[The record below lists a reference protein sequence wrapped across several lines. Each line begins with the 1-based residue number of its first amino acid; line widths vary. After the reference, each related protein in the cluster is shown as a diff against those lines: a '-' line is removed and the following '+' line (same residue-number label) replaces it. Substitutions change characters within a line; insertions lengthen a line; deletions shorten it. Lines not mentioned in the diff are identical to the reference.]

1 MYKENWEEQQIYIYW
16 LTSVEGIG
24 SRTIEKLLQ
33 YAGNLKSVYEMNL
46 PDMMEIIPQSKAK
59 ALIYA
64 KTEYD
69 IWERYEKLEKSGVS
83 FYSVY
88 HPDYPQRLKD
98 IPDKP
103 YGIYVEGK
111 LPKERVPSVAVI
123 GARQCSSYGRFMAE
137 ICGRE
142 LAGAGVNVISGMAR
156 GIDGISQKA
165 ALDAGGKTYAI
176 LGCGTNIC
184 YPPENSH
191 IYRKAKESGAVISE
205 YPPGTPPAPGLFP
218 AARRKLFM
226 EAEQRRIRQQRVLAR
241 LRVQHRAALLRPE
254 GGQPVRPQA
263 HPVEGPPAS
272 RQAAVLPDRRPGV
285 FQVVHVLDVIVVVDR
300 VLDNERRAMLR
311 RVQGQIA
318 EAPGPPLLP
327 ENRIADVP
335 DGERFLPVPVDMG
348 LAAQNKFFLIV
359 HGMLSF
365 ILSFYRPVRT
375 CFHIKIHGHKTPF
388 FLYYI
393 PAQGNQFCV
402 CRARRPGAPYKCGV
416 IFSKLISLIP
426 AWSLLQ
432 CNLALCYDVV
442 NVIWTRNLSNKPPPL

>member
-103 YGIYVEGK
+103 YGIYAEGK

-218 AARRKLFM
+218 RRNRIISGLSDVVLIIEARMKSGTLITADMALEQGKEVYVVPGRVTDPLSQGCNQMLKQGAGLFHSVPVLLEETGLLPSLSSEGKM
-226 EAEQRRIRQQRVLAR
+226 PCDGRRQKKAEEPGKDTELEKKVLNALDFYPKDIDGLIWETGIEYRLLIRILSGLCLA
-241 LRVQHRAALLRPE
+241 
-254 GGQPVRPQA
+254 GK
-263 HPVEGPPAS
+263 AS
-272 RQAAVLPDRRPGV
+272 R
-285 FQVVHVLDVIVVVDR
+285 
-300 VLDNERRAMLR
+300 
-311 RVQGQIA
+311 
-318 EAPGPPLLP
+318 
-327 ENRIADVP
+327 
-335 DGERFLPVPVDMG
+335 
-348 LAAQNKFFLIV
+348 
-359 HGMLSF
+359 LSAGYF
-365 ILSFYRPVRT
+365 AKR
-375 CFHIKIHGHKTPF
+375 
-388 FLYYI
+388 
-393 PAQGNQFCV
+393 
-402 CRARRPGAPYKCGV
+402 
-416 IFSKLISLIP
+416 
-426 AWSLLQ
+426 
-432 CNLALCYDVV
+432 YDE
-442 NVIWTRNLSNKPPPL
+442 K